1 VQGNKLKKIV
11 LASSVLVGM
20 FLSGCSHRIADLTY
34 VSTKNI
40 SQEELATST
49 SDNERVKGED
59 SSHIIIFIPTGNPS
73 AEEAL
78 DRAIEQR
85 KGGVALKN
93 ATIHSSWFYI
103 PYIYG
108 KTTITVEGEVL
119 VPLRKEVK

>member
-1 VQGNKLKKIV
+1 MKKIV

-59 SSHIIIFIPTGNPS
+59 SSH
-73 AEEAL
+73 
-78 DRAIEQR
+78 
-85 KGGVALKN
+85 KN